1 MSVTTAFSVVGVQW
15 ACGREIW
22 GPHLV
27 YAHHD
32 LVVIIVGLLRL
43 KVDDC
48 DVVMGVWR
56 VQGIVFLQFVD
67 GSNVVVS
74 PGCYSLLTIVM
85 LWG

>member
-1 MSVTTAFSVVGVQW
+1 MVGVQW
-15 ACGREIW
+15 ACGREIG
-22 GPHLV
+22 GPHLAYV
-27 YAHHD
+27 HHD

-43 KVDDC
+43 VDVC

-56 VQGIVFLQFVD
+56 AQGIVLLQFVD